1 VIKTALKNPI
11 AVLMGCVALMVFAA
25 VVTPRLSVDTF
36 PELTPPVLVVGTQ
49 APGMGPKDVE
59 KTITWRFEKYIA
71 STPGVDTVKSV
82 SRAGLSVIYV
92 WLKWGTDLNA
102 AQSLVQ
108 QQVQF
113 AMSSIP
119 KSLGV
124 VPPFV
129 LQYDPTNAPVI
140 QVAVYGGGLTEP
152 QLYDYAANVIEP
164 ILEGI
169 PGVASASPNGG
180 RERQINVVVDPARAQ
195 ALGVTTAEVSAAVA
209 RSNALLPSG
218 RLITPR
224 LDANVYTNAVPGKV
238 ADMGEA
244 TVKVVGGRPVFIKD
258 VARVEDGGTPRSQAV
273 SVNGE
278 AAVYLNVLRVP
289 GGNVIAIV
297 DAVKDRL
304 AHLPALPPGMKVE
317 PIFDGSTFVRS
328 TYHGLQKEIVQA
340 FFLVAMVILLFL
352 QSWRSVVVA
361 GISVPISF
369 AIILVVLYVTGQSL
383 NAFTLGGLTLAMGP
397 LVDISV
403 VVLESVHRRRIEGK
417 TPAVA
422 ALEGAGAVAVA
433 ALAATLA
440 TVSVLLPVLLLEG
453 LAKKLFAPLAIT
465 VATGMFAGYL
475 VSMLV
480 TPVACRAILG
490 HHGKPPAWALT
501 IEHAIL
507 GVGKRYAA
515 LLAQVLPY
523 RAWVLAAAAVLVA
536 AAGWAAARLPT
547 TFFPDL
553 DESMERVYVRFAAG
567 TPLDAADRQLR
578 AMARLLQD
586 QLGQG
591 SQPVT
596 LVLTNAGSPT
606 KARSAMNSP
615 NAGPHMGFIRIQLS
629 APHERAETQRELADR
644 ARQILVQHY
653 PGVDFLQAPGGVV
666 ASVFNN
672 GYNAPIVAEIE
683 DDDLDRLREASFDVA
698 QTGRQVAGLRD
709 PFVMLETNYPE
720 LRIATDRAVAGL
732 VGLSARDAAQTTLD
746 ATLGNINTPGVWI
759 DGKNGQSYFVVTQY
773 DAAVVRDR
781 ESLTSVPLRADA
793 EHGAIQ
799 LGTYATVQR
808 SAGPIAIER
817 DHLARVATVLFQT
830 ERRDIGS
837 AAAELE
843 RRLAANPKTRGLR
856 FRYVG
861 QVDLMRTTFSG
872 LGAALALAV
881 MIVFMI
887 LAVQFKSL
895 RLPLAMLFAVPV
907 AFVGVVMALMAGGQ
921 GLSLTSMMGV
931 LMVIGIAMS
940 NGILLVDHA
949 NRSVQAG
956 SDVFAAVVE
965 AGRARFVPIM
975 MTSLATIIGLLPT
988 ALGLDREAAANRPL
1002 ALAVVGGLA
1011 SSTALSLFLVP
1022 VMFTLLARRRAPDEL
1037 DDYREEPGGG
1047 ASSSPPMVSPTS
1059 AAGVH

>member
-1 VIKTALKNPI
+1 MIRTALKNPI

-25 VVTPRLSVDTF
+25 VVTPRLSIDTF
-36 PELTPPVLVVGTQ
+36 PELTPPVLVIGTQ

-59 KTITWRFEKYIA
+59 KTITWRFEKYVS
-71 STPGVDTVKSV
+71 STPGVDHVQSI

-108 QQVQF
+108 QQTQF

-129 LQYDPTNAPVI
+129 LQYDPTNTPVV
-140 QVAVYGGGLTEP
+140 QVAVYGGELTEP

-169 PGVASASPNGG
+169 AGVASAAPDGG

-218 RLITPR
+218 RLIAPR
-224 LDANVYTNAVPGKV
+224 LDANVYTNAVPLKV
-238 ADMGEA
+238 ADIGDA
-244 TVKVVGGRPVFIKD
+244 TVKVAGGRPVFIRD

-273 SVNGE
+273 SVNGR

-289 GGNVIAIV
+289 GGNVIGIV
-297 DAVKDRL
+297 DAVKERL

-317 PIFDGSTFVRS
+317 SIFDQSTFVRA
-328 TYHGLQKEIVQA
+328 TYHGLQKEILQA
-340 FFLVAMVILLFL
+340 FVLVAMVILLFL

-361 GISVPISF
+361 AISVPISF
-369 AIILVVLYVTGQSL
+369 AIILIVLYVTGQSL

-417 TPAVA
+417 TPALA
-422 ALEGAGAVAVA
+422 ALEGTAAVSVA

-440 TVSVLLPVLLLEG
+440 TASVLLPVVLLEG

-480 TPVACRAILG
+480 TPAACRAILG
-490 HHGKPPAWALT
+490 HHGQPPAWALT
-501 IEHAIL
+501 IEQAIL
-507 GVGKRYAA
+507 GVGKRYAS

-523 RAWVLAAAAVLVA
+523 RAWVLAAAGLLVVT
-536 AAGWAAARLPT
+536 AGWAAARLPM

-553 DESMERVYVRFAAG
+553 DESMEQVYVRFAAG
-567 TPLDAADRQLR
+567 TPLDDADRTLR
-578 AMARLLQD
+578 EMAALLKQK
-586 QLGQG
+586 LGTEAA
-591 SQPVT
+591 T
-596 LVLTNAGSPT
+596 LVLTNAGTPT

-615 NAGPHMGFIRIQLS
+615 NAGPHMGFIRVQLS
-629 APHERAETQRELADR
+629 SPHHRAETQRELADR

-672 GYNAPIVAEIE
+672 GYNAPFVVEIE
-683 DDDLDRLREASFDVA
+683 DDELARLRDASFEVA
-698 QTGRQVAGLRD
+698 QVGRQVAGLRD
-709 PFVMLETNYPE
+709 PFLMLETNYPE

-732 VGLSARDAAQTTLD
+732 IGLSARDAAQTTLD

-759 DGKNGQSYFVVTQY
+759 DGQNGQSYFVVTQY
-773 DAAVVRDR
+773 DASVVRDR
-781 ESLTSVPLRADA
+781 ESLTNVPLRADS
-793 EHGAIQ
+793 EHGSIQ
-799 LGTYATVQR
+799 LGTYAEVQR
-808 SAGPIAIER
+808 SVGPIAVER
-817 DHLARVATVLFQT
+817 NHLARVATLLFQT
-830 ERRDIGS
+830 EHRDLGS

-843 RRLAANPKTRGLR
+843 RRLAANPKTRSLKI
-856 FRYVG
+856 RYVG

-872 LGAALALAV
+872 LGVALGLAV

-887 LAVQFKSL
+887 LAIQFKSL

-907 AFVGVVMALMAGGQ
+907 ALVGVVMALMAGGQ

-949 NRSVQAG
+949 NRTFQAG
-956 SDVFAAVVE
+956 SDVFEAVVE

-1022 VMFTLLARRRAPDEL
+1022 VMFTLLAKRRERDEL
-1037 DDYREEPGGG
+1037 DDDREQPTAAGTT
-1047 ASSSPPMVSPTS
+1047 PTVSPSTVLG
-1059 AAGVH
+1059 AH